1 MFTLCTA
8 YHIQYKLN
16 RPGHFPEPGHRSDS
30 GHSPHG
36 TVSYDYGSVGFFYPS
51 TESKCHRVILSS
63 YFGGNCYGK

>member
-8 YHIQYKLN
+8 YQIQYKLN

-36 TVSYDYGSVGFFYPS
+36 TVSYDYGSVGLF
-51 TESKCHRVILSS
+51 LS
-63 YFGGNCYGK
+63 FHGEQVP